1 MPNARDRCF
10 RPAPERVVDE
20 AGAGQGA
27 RRVEG
32 RVTAQLPSGLY
43 QVDVEGARIT
53 AHLGSGLDRN
63 FVRVLIGD
71 QVEVELTPRDLT
83 RGRIV
88 RKTR

>member
-1 MPNARDRCF
+1 VNDDSAGHG
-10 RPAPERVVDE
+10 APVD
-20 AGAGQGA
+20 GDQGK

-43 QVDVEGARIT
+43 QVDVEGTRIT

>member
-1 MPNARDRCF
+1 MGEG
-10 RPAPERVVDE
+10 APFDD
-20 AGAGQGA
+20 AQGK

-43 QVDVEGARIT
+43 QVDVEGARVT
-53 AHLGSGLDRN
+53 AHIGSGHDRN

-71 QVEVELTPRDLT
+71 LVEVELTPRDLT

-88 RKTR
+88 RKMR

>member
-1 MPNARDRCF
+1 VDDERAGYGS
-10 RPAPERVVDE
+10 PAEE
-20 AGAGQGA
+20 LQGKQ
-27 RRVEG
+27 RVEG

-43 QVDVEGARIT
+43 QVDVEGTRVT

-88 RKTR
+88 RKMR

>member
-1 MPNARDRCF
+1 
-10 RPAPERVVDE
+10 VDE
-20 AGAGQGA
+20 ASAGQGA

-43 QVDVEGARIT
+43 QVDVEGTRVT

>member
-1 MPNARDRCF
+1 
-10 RPAPERVVDE
+10 VDE
-20 AGAGQGA
+20 ASVGQGA

-43 QVDVEGARIT
+43 QVDVEGTRVT